1 MRVNIPETDKER
13 IVIVGGGFGGLTMA
27 RKLAKSG
34 YQVILVDKRNYHQF
48 QPLFY
53 QVAMAGLEP
62 SAISFPF
69 RKAFQKHDNIYFR
82 IGEVKNVVPDEKR
95 INTNIG
101 HINYDYL
108 ILAYGAKTNF
118 FGNKAF
124 EEKAFTIKSTG
135 QALNLRNTMLTDYE
149 QAVVESDFERRQ
161 WYLDIVIVGGGPTGV
176 EVAGAL
182 AEMKKYILPKD
193 YKEINAKEIDIY
205 LLQGSDQL
213 LQGMDPKLGKAAEK
227 YLKQRGVVVKK
238 NTRVVDYDG
247 TYVFTAE
254 GDKIKAGKLIWAA
267 GVTCSRME
275 GLNYEAFN
283 KSNRLIVDEFNRV
296 VGYNDIYSIGDLAY
310 METAK
315 FPLGHPQVAQPAI
328 QQGRNLAK
336 NFKLQSKGKDWKPF
350 RYRDLG
356 TMATIGR
363 NKAVAEIAGF
373 KFTGFFAWMV
383 WLLVHLY
390 ALIGVRNKILVF
402 FNWIWNYVTY
412 DQSLRLI
419 INTKNHVKREKPE

>member
-1 MRVNIPETDKER
+1 MRVNIPETEKER

-27 RKLAKSG
+27 RKLTKSG

-62 SAISFPF
+62 SSISFPF

-82 IGEVKNVVPDEKR
+82 VCEVTGVVPEQKR

-101 HINYDYL
+101 HINYDHL

-149 QAVVESDFERRQ
+149 QAVVESDFEKRQ

-182 AEMKKYILPKD
+182 ADMKKYILPKD
-193 YKEINAKEIDIY
+193 YKELNAKEIDIY

-213 LQGMDPKLGKAAEK
+213 LQGMAPDLGAAAEK
-227 YLKQRGVVVKK
+227 YLQQRGVIVKK

-247 TYVFTAE
+247 EFVFTKD

-267 GVTCSRME
+267 GVTCSRLE
-275 GLNYEAFN
+275 GLNEDSFN
-283 KSNRLIVDEFNRV
+283 NRNRIIVDEFNRV
-296 VGYNDIYSIGDLAY
+296 KGYENVYSIGDLACMVSEELPY
-310 METAK
+310 
-315 FPLGHPQVAQPAI
+315 GHAQVAQPAI
-328 QQGRNLAK
+328 QQGRNLAE
-336 NFKLQSKGKDWKPF
+336 NFRRERKGKEWKGF
-350 RYRDLG
+350 KYRDLG

-373 KFTGFFAWMV
+373 KFKGFFAWLV
-383 WLLVHLY
+383 WLFVHLY
-390 ALIGVRNKILVF
+390 ALIGIRNKFVVF
-402 FNWIWNYVTY
+402 FNWIWNYLTY

-419 INTKNHVKREKPE
+419 INTNNKVKREKPE

>member
-1 MRVNIPETDKER
+1 MRVNIPETDQER

-62 SAISFPF
+62 SSISFPF
-69 RKAFQKHDNIYFR
+69 RKAFQKYDNIYFR
-82 IGEVKNVVPDEKR
+82 IGEVINVDTDQKR

-101 HINYDYL
+101 HINYDHL

-149 QAVVESDFERRQ
+149 QAVIESDFDKRQ

-193 YKEINAKEIDIY
+193 YKELNAKEIDIY

-213 LQGMDPKLGKAAEK
+213 LQGMDPKLGAAAER
-227 YLKQRGVVVKK
+227 YLKKRGVIVRK
-238 NTRVVDYDG
+238 NARVVDYDG
-247 TYVFTAE
+247 EYVITAE
-254 GDKIKAGKLIWAA
+254 DEKIKAGKLIWAA
-267 GVTCSRME
+267 GVTCSRLD
-275 GLNYEAFN
+275 GLKEECFN
-283 KSNRLIVDEFNRV
+283 KRNRLIVDEYNRV
-296 VGYNDIYSIGDLAY
+296 RGYNDIYSIGDLAC
-310 METAK
+310 MESEEL
-315 FPLGHPQVAQPAI
+315 PYGHPQVAQPAI
-328 QQGRNLAK
+328 QQGKNLAK
-336 NFKLQSKGKDWKPF
+336 NFKLSTKGKDWRPF
-350 RYRDLG
+350 KYRDLG

-383 WLLVHLY
+383 WLFVHLY
-390 ALIGVRNKILVF
+390 ALIGVRNKIVVF

-419 INTKNHVKREKPE
+419 INTKNSVKRQKPE